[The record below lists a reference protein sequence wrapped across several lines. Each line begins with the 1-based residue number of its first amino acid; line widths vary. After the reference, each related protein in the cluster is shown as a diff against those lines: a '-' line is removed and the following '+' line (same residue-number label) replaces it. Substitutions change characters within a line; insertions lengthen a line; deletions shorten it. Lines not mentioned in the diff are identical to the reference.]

1 MKSLLL
7 LFFTSCALCAM
18 AQQVRNVN
26 AAQAGDN
33 VLITYDLVDNSSR
46 SYFVKVMMSKDGGVT
61 FGNELRSVSGD
72 VKQNV
77 NPGTNKKI
85 IWDAKQEIGSFAGD
99 AVFKVEALYNTA
111 SMPAPVQNRC
121 LKVELNEVKAMGAH
135 LQVDFTLTPI
145 TSNCTVYLSAYVTN
159 TYLSDSN
166 NRKVKITDGFIAGT
180 PKGQDKAALNGIPLR
195 GYVTF
200 DGVDSGASSI
210 PQLTLYIGSLGGCH
224 QDDATAGFTFT
235 NVQASK

>member
-1 MKSLLL
+1 MKTLL
-7 LFFTSCALCAM
+7 LFLFTFCALHTL
-18 AQQVRNVN
+18 AQQVQNVK

-33 VLITYDLVDNSSR
+33 VLITYDLVDNGSR

-61 FGNELRSVSGD
+61 FGNELSSVSGD

-85 IWDAKQEIGSFAGD
+85 IWDAKQEIGSYAGD

-111 SMPAPVQNRC
+111 SMPAPIQNRC
-121 LKVELNEVKAMGAH
+121 LKVELNEAKGMGSH
-135 LQVDFTLTPI
+135 LQVDFTVTPVA
-145 TSNCTVYLSAYVTN
+145 SNCTVYLSAYITN
-159 TYLSDSN
+159 TYLSDAN
-166 NRKVKITDGFIAGT
+166 GKKIKISDGVIAGT

-200 DGVDSGASSI
+200 DGVDPATSSI

-224 QDDATAGFTFT
+224 QDDASAGFNFS
-235 NVQASK
+235 NIQVSK